1 VVVFFTFQQLLLYSN
16 THNIPS
22 VHHTE
27 RRKKVLEAEG
37 DKRQAEL
44 QSEGEKIRM
53 KNESEGTLIKVTNEA
68 EARKI
73 QLILEVL
80 HSLSRVALPPH
91 NFQAIPFPSFE
102 WKEMTF
108 SS

>member
-1 VVVFFTFQQLLLYSN
+1 MTASVTALLCTFHHKLFYFN
-16 THNIPS
+16 THNNPS
-22 VHHTE
+22 FHCTE

-80 HSLSRVALPPH
+80 H
-91 NFQAIPFPSFE
+91 
-102 WKEMTF
+102 
-108 SS
+108 

>member
-1 VVVFFTFQQLLLYSN
+1 M
-16 THNIPS
+16 
-22 VHHTE
+22 
-27 RRKKVLEAEG
+27 EAEG

-80 HSLSRVALPPH
+80 HSVSRVPH
-91 NFQAIPFPSFE
+91 HLITSRYF
-102 WKEMTF
+102 F
-108 SS
+108 SLMKM

>member
-1 VVVFFTFQQLLLYSN
+1 VISPSFHYS
-16 THNIPS
+16 
-22 VHHTE
+22 E

-80 HSLSRVALPPH
+80 CSLSEVTLPSH
-91 NFQAIPFPSFE
+91 HFHAIPLPS
-102 WKEMTF
+102 
-108 SS
+108 